1 MIPTKIHGVIDY
13 LVAVVLIAAPFLLG
27 FADGGPA
34 QYSAIGLGVFV
45 IVYSLL
51 TEYELG
57 AVGIFTFSTHLILDG
72 VFALALIA
80 SPWILGFAGLIWWP
94 HVLLGLAALLVIA
107 LSARSA
113 GRSAA

>member
-1 MIPTKIHGVIDY
+1 MIPTKLHGVIDY
-13 LVAVVLIAAPFLLG
+13 LVALFLVAAPFVFG

-34 QYSAIGLGVFV
+34 QHATIGLGIFV

-51 TEYELG
+51 TDYELG
-57 AVGIFTFSTHLILDG
+57 AVRLLSFPTHLVLDI

-80 SPWILGFAGLIWWP
+80 SPWLLGFSNLIWWP
-94 HVLLGLAALLVIA
+94 HVLFGVAALAVVA

-113 GRSAA
+113 ARLP